1 MGTNRSDFKGCRPG
15 KARKPGRKRAQ
26 AVKMRRFERPSAM
39 PTAPLPHTA
48 APAAPEDA
56 PRQDLIYGP
65 DDRPAPPVAFIA
77 ALQHLLAILVPIV
90 TPGLLICQA
99 LNVSSRDT
107 TLIVSMSLVISGIA
121 TWLQCRRFGPLG
133 AGLLI
138 VQGTSFNFVGPL
150 IAGGS
155 VMVKQGTPVEAVM
168 AAIFGVVIAGSFVEM
183 GVSRILPFVKRLITP
198 LVTGIVV
205 LLIGLTLI
213 KVGLISMGGGYGAM
227 QNGTFAN
234 GENLILSGL
243 VLGAII
249 VLNRVPVVW
258 VRSTALVLALV
269 LGYLVAGWM
278 GRLDFTGAREA
289 ALFQIPTPLHF
300 GLGFS
305 WSLFVP
311 MLIIYLVTSLEAIGD
326 ITATSKVS
334 REPVE
339 GPLWMQRIKGGVLV
353 NGANSLLAGVFNT
366 FPSSV
371 FAQNNGVIQLTGIAS
386 RHVGI
391 WIAGMLIVL
400 GLFPGVAGILQAVPE
415 PVLGGAAMV
424 MFGAVAASGINI
436 LAGIDLDRRAL
447 LIIAV
452 SLALGL
458 GVSQVP
464 EILSH
469 LPQAIKN
476 VLESGVA
483 TGGISALLLNWF
495 LPEKK

>member
-1 MGTNRSDFKGCRPG
+1 MPSAPAHHGADDAPVHDLVYGPND
-15 KARKPGRKRAQ
+15 
-26 AVKMRRFERPSAM
+26 RPS
-39 PTAPLPHTA
+39 
-48 APAAPEDA
+48 PA
-56 PRQDLIYGP
+56 
-65 DDRPAPPVAFIA
+65 VAFVA

-99 LNVSSRDT
+99 LNVPTRDT
-107 TLIVSMSLVISGIA
+107 TPIVSMSLVISGIA
-121 TWLQCRRFGPLG
+121 TFLQCRRFGPLG

-155 VMVKQGTPVEAVM
+155 LMVKQGTPVETVM

-183 GVSRILPFVKRLITP
+183 AVSRILPFIKRLITP

-213 KVGLISMGGGYGAM
+213 KVGLVSMGGGYGAM
-227 QNGTFAN
+227 AKDTFASAQ
-234 GENLILSGL
+234 NLTLSCV
-243 VLGAII
+243 VLGTIV
-249 VLNRVPVVW
+249 VLNRVPIVW
-258 VRSTALVLALV
+258 VRSTALVIALAI
-269 LGYLVAGWM
+269 GYLAAAAM

-289 ALFQIPTPLHF
+289 ALFQVPTPLHF
-300 GLGFS
+300 GIGFS

-311 MLIIYLVTSLEAIGD
+311 MLIIYVVTSLEAIGD
-326 ITATSKVS
+326 VTATSKVS

-386 RHVGI
+386 RHVGV
-391 WIAGMLIVL
+391 WIAGMLVVL
-400 GLFPGVAGILQAVPE
+400 GLFPAVAGVLQAVPE

-436 LAGIDLDRRAL
+436 LAGVKLDRRAL

-464 EILSH
+464 EILTN
-469 LPQAIKN
+469 LPHALKN
-476 VLESGVA
+476 VLASGVA
-483 TGGISALLLNWF
+483 TGGLCALLMNWF
-495 LPEKK
+495 LPERK

>member
-1 MGTNRSDFKGCRPG
+1 MQPASS
-15 KARKPGRKRAQ
+15 AQ
-26 AVKMRRFERPSAM
+26 
-39 PTAPLPHTA
+39 
-48 APAAPEDA
+48 PAAHGADA
-56 PRQDLIYGP
+56 ADSARDLVYGP
-65 DDRPAPPVAFIA
+65 NDRPAPMVAFVA
-77 ALQHLLAILVPIV
+77 ALQHLLAIIVPIV

-99 LNVSSRDT
+99 LGVSSRDT

-121 TWLQCRRFGPLG
+121 TFVQCKRFGPLG

-155 VMVKQGTPVEAVM
+155 LMVKQGTPVETVM

-227 QNGTFAN
+227 AKGTFASA
-234 GENLILSGL
+234 ENLTLSGL
-243 VLGAII
+243 VLGTII
-249 VLNRVPVVW
+249 LLNRVPIVW
-258 VRSTALVLALV
+258 VRSTALVIALV
-269 LGYLVAGWM
+269 IGYLAAAFL
-278 GRLDFTGAREA
+278 GRLDFTGMHQV
-289 ALFQIPTPLHF
+289 ALFQVPTPLHF
-300 GLGFS
+300 GIGFS
-305 WSLFVP
+305 WALFVP

-326 ITATSKVS
+326 VTATSKIS
-334 REPVE
+334 NEPVE
-339 GPLWMQRIKGGVLV
+339 GPVWMQRIKGGVLV

-371 FAQNNGVIQLTGIAS
+371 FAQNNGVIQITGVAS
-386 RHVGI
+386 RYVGI
-391 WIAGMLIVL
+391 WIAGMLVVL
-400 GLFPGVAGILQAVPE
+400 GLFPVVAGVLQAVPE

-436 LAGIDLDRRAL
+436 LAGVHLDRRAL

-464 EILSH
+464 DILNS
-469 LPQAIKN
+469 LPHALKN

-483 TGGISALLLNWF
+483 TGGICALVMNWF

>member
-1 MGTNRSDFKGCRPG
+1 MSQPSRS
-15 KARKPGRKRAQ
+15 
-26 AVKMRRFERPSAM
+26 E
-39 PTAPLPHTA
+39 L
-48 APAAPEDA
+48 
-56 PRQDLIYGP
+56 LYGP
-65 DDRPAPPVAFIA
+65 QDRPRPLIA
-77 ALQHLLAILVPIV
+77 LLAAIQHLLAIIVPIV

-99 LNVSSRDT
+99 LGVSPRDT
-107 TLIVSMSLVISGIA
+107 NLIVSMSLVISGIA
-121 TWLQCRRFGPLG
+121 TFVQCRRFGPFG

-150 IAGGS
+150 IAGGAL
-155 VMVKQGTPVEAVM
+155 MVKNGTPVEAVM
-168 AAIFGVVIAGSFVEM
+168 AAIFGVVMAGSFVEM
-183 GVSRILPFVKRLITP
+183 GVSRVLPFVKRLITP

-205 LLIGLTLI
+205 LMIGLTLI
-213 KVGLISMGGGYGAM
+213 KVGLISMGGGFAALG
-227 QNGTFAN
+227 NGTFAN
-234 GENLILSGL
+234 GENLLLSGT
-243 VLGAII
+243 VLATIV
-249 VLNRVPVVW
+249 VLNRIPLRALRSSAIVV
-258 VRSTALVLALV
+258 ALL
-269 LGYLVAGWM
+269 LGYALAAWL
-278 GRLDFTGAREA
+278 GRLNFTGMHEA
-289 ALFQIPTPLHF
+289 AWVQIPLPLHF

-311 MLIIYLVTSLEAIGD
+311 LLVIYLVTSLEAIGD

-353 NGANSLLAGVFNT
+353 NGANSLLAGLFNT

-386 RHVGI
+386 RHVGL
-391 WIAGMLIVL
+391 WIAAILVLL
-400 GLFPGVAGILQAVPE
+400 GLFPAVAGVIQAVPE

-436 LAGIDLDRRAL
+436 LAGVELDRRAL

-458 GVSQVP
+458 GISQVP
-464 EILSH
+464 EFLAH
-469 LPQAIKN
+469 MPAGLRA

-483 TGGISALLLNWF
+483 TGGLCALLMNWF
-495 LPEKK
+495 LPETPKAAD

>member
-1 MGTNRSDFKGCRPG
+1 MQPASHAQSASHGADDAES
-15 KARKPGRKRAQ
+15 AR
-26 AVKMRRFERPSAM
+26 
-39 PTAPLPHTA
+39 
-48 APAAPEDA
+48 
-56 PRQDLIYGP
+56 DLVYGP
-65 DDRPAPPVAFIA
+65 NDRPAPMVAFVA
-77 ALQHLLAILVPIV
+77 ALQHLLAIIVPIV

-99 LNVSSRDT
+99 LGVSSHDT

-121 TWLQCRRFGPLG
+121 TFVQCKRFGPLG

-155 VMVKQGTPVEAVM
+155 LMVKQGTPVETVM

-227 QNGTFAN
+227 AKGTFASAQ
-234 GENLILSGL
+234 NLTLSCL
-243 VLGAII
+243 VLGTII
-249 VLNRVPVVW
+249 LLNRVPVVW
-258 VRSTALVLALV
+258 VRSTALVIALAI
-269 LGYLVAGWM
+269 GYAAAAFL
-278 GRLDFTGAREA
+278 GRLDFTGMHQA
-289 ALFQIPTPLHF
+289 AVFQVPTPLHF
-300 GLGFS
+300 GIGFS

-326 ITATSKVS
+326 VTATSKIS
-334 REPVE
+334 KQPVE
-339 GPLWMQRIKGGVLV
+339 GPVWMQRIKGGVLV

-371 FAQNNGVIQLTGIAS
+371 FAQNNGVIQITGVAS
-386 RHVGI
+386 RYVGI
-391 WIAGMLIVL
+391 WIAAMLVVL
-400 GLFPGVAGILQAVPE
+400 GLFPVVAGALQAVPE

-436 LAGIDLDRRAL
+436 LAGIQLDRRAL

-464 EILSH
+464 DILNS
-469 LPQAIKN
+469 LPHALKN

-483 TGGISALLLNWF
+483 TGGICALVMNWF